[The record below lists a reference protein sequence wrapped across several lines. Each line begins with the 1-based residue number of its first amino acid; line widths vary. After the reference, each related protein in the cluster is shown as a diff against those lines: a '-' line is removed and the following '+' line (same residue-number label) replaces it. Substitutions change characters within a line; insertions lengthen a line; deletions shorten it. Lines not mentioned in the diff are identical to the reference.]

1 MTVHLLTGDCREVLR
16 ALPADSV
23 HCVVTSPPYWGLRIY
38 AGDLAGQIG
47 LEPTLGEHIAVL
59 VEVMREVRRVL
70 RPDGTVWLNYGDC
83 YATSPNGRSAA
94 ATKAAGGD
102 DRTFRDKPFSTIG
115 PIYDP
120 NHRVVT
126 SRQRNRDHGIAASGG
141 RVVAAGLLKP
151 KDLVMAANRLAIALQ
166 DDGWWV
172 RSETIW
178 AKPNP
183 MPESVTDRPA
193 VAHEKV
199 FLLTKVGRYYYDAQA
214 VRQETT
220 GNAHRR
226 RKDGERRPAKGSDA
240 KDNRPGTWRDTY
252 LPSGRNLT
260 TVWTIPTAPF
270 ADAHFATFPP
280 RLVELCVAAGTS
292 AHGVCSV
299 CGAPWKRVLGEPEP
313 AEGRGSGNL
322 VRTPGEDRIA
332 GASHVGRGFPWEPS
346 ERPSLGW
353 QPTCT
358 CEGAD
363 VVPATVLDPFG
374 GAGTVAMVA
383 DRMQRSAISID
394 LSGEYIDIA
403 RRRCCGDGGLLTDL
417 RETLP

>member
-23 HCVVTSPPYWGLRIY
+23 HCVITSPPYWGLRIY

-47 LEPTLGEHIAVL
+47 LEPTLGERIAVL

-115 PIYDP
+115 G
-120 NHRVVT
+120 V
-126 SRQRNRDHGIAASGG
+126 
-141 RVVAAGLLKP
+141 LKP
-151 KDLVMAANRLAIALQ
+151 KDLVMAGARLAIALQ
-166 DDGWWV
+166 EDGWWLRRRIV
-172 RSETIW
+172 W
-178 AKPNP
+178 AKKNP
-183 MPESVTDRPA
+183 MPDSVKDRPA
-193 VAHEKV
+193 SAHEDV
-199 FLLTKVGRYYYDAQA
+199 FLLTKAAHYFYDDEA
-214 VRQETT
+214 VRQPGAEDGLRPITSPN
-220 GNAHRR
+220 GLWDIGAEEGGRGSPQKPGKPRAVPPRHARYKSSNRASLDGVPRGGGRR
-226 RKDGERRPAKGSDA
+226 LSD
-240 KDNRPGTWRDTY
+240 
-252 LPSGRNLT
+252 
-260 TVWTIPTAPF
+260 VWPIAIAPF
-270 ADAHFATFPP
+270 RESHSATFPP
-280 RLVELCVAAGTS
+280 LLVELCVAAGTS

-299 CGAPWKRVLGEPEP
+299 CGSPWERVLGEPEP
-313 AEGRGSGNL
+313 ADGRGSGNL

-346 ERPSLGW
+346 ERPTIGW
-353 QPTCT
+353 RPTCT

-417 RETLP
+417 REALP